1 MVSRPIQFSTDAAGP
16 LYAFAASEANFTDW
30 LADRIA
36 VTLAAGRASV
46 TLDDAHDWYVFDGST
61 APTNWD
67 QNIAF
72 VDFSQFRQLNTLQ
85 QLLSGGSAV
94 SNAPVT
100 VDGVISGPIVIGD
113 DYLAADGRSF
123 DWFVDPGPGV
133 IGDYSCRFG
142 GSARGA
148 PRWLVAGTITAVTVN
163 SLPKWR
169 LRFELP
175 RSSTGRLRATQYSY
189 SAELRRADA
198 EITKILGTVQVV
210 QRFTNG
216 TI

>member
-16 LYAFAASEANFTDW
+16 LYAFSASEADFTDW

-85 QLLSGGSAV
+85 QLLSGGSAMAILLSEVDEDQVGTGVLMSGPCTVFVRGNLAGATVALQV
-94 SNAPVT
+94 SDEDVSASYVKPDKGVLREGRISASGAVAVNGNGDYYLRAVLQGATPGVTEVT
-100 VDGVISGPIVIGD
+100 V
-113 DYLAADGRSF
+113 
-123 DWFVDPGPGV
+123 
-133 IGDYSCRFG
+133 
-142 GSARGA
+142 
-148 PRWLVAGTITAVTVN
+148 VA
-163 SLPKWR
+163 L
-169 LRFELP
+169 
-175 RSSTGRLRATQYSY
+175 Q
-189 SAELRRADA
+189 
-198 EITKILGTVQVV
+198 
-210 QRFTNG
+210 
-216 TI
+216 